1 MKTASTEAA
10 EAAPSTNP
18 TSRSQIQPWSGVTC
32 STQGDFRVV
41 TELEVYAVS
50 IVGPFPTAVTNL
62 LDRTR
67 LGGGTVAGGG
77 GLAGEFRREDG
88 GGGPASEFRREDG
101 GGGPATGG
109 EKTASG
115 GGITERR
122 LRKSG
127 EKTGGVPAA
136 GGRVPAAGDGGPA
149 ARRRRL

>member
-88 GGGPASEFRREDG
+88 GGGPA
-101 GGGPATGG
+101 TGG